1 LTSATPKVL
10 NNINNSQKIGIVTT
24 YGVSLPNASISS
36 EPLFCSVFEL
46 NNNPKLMDLSKQVY
60 LAHEAKYNAKGVY
73 IACSEGNTPTGF
85 IYEWAP

>member
-1 LTSATPKVL
+1 MVF
-10 NNINNSQKIGIVTT
+10 NNINSSQKIGTVTT

-36 EPLFCSVFEL
+36 EPLLCSVFEL

-73 IACSEGNTPTGF
+73 IACMTETPHRFHLRMGNLNGDT
-85 IYEWAP
+85 